1 MEKNSA
7 LVGTRA
13 PDFSLLCTGNAE
25 AQRRHVSLAHYQD
38 RWLILYFYPRDFSFV
53 CPTELIAVSE
63 RLAEFQK
70 RECDILAISTD
81 GPESHERW
89 LVTPRGQGGLGG
101 LKYPLASDESGA
113 ACKAYGVYVPR
124 QHLALRGLFIID
136 PNGVLQYQAVHNLS
150 VGRSTEEI
158 LRVLDALQTGGM
170 CPAEWSPGQP
180 LIDPSVT
187 LGPESTLGPYR
198 IEAIFGNGSFGSV
211 FRAWDTVL
219 QRRVA
224 LKILRAEGPTQSAA
238 VLAEARAAAA
248 LNHPNICIVHAVDAG
263 DLAPMIVMEFIEGEP
278 LSQLLQAGPLSLD
291 AVVSLGRQIAD
302 AMASAHEKGIIHG
315 DRKPANIMITP
326 ATTAKIM
333 DFGLA
338 QRQTWADV
346 PQDSTSRNRDQ
357 AGGISGTP
365 AYMAPEQARGEPS
378 TAASDV
384 FSLGLVLFEMVTGR
398 RVVSDSN
405 LLEAMRRLERLDPME
420 FALQTPEPIAAILGE
435 ALRNDPGE
443 RRLTMAQIAE
453 ILSGTA
459 ADV

>member
-13 PDFSLLCTGNAE
+13 PDFSLLCTGTTQAE
-25 AQRRHVSLAHYQD
+25 RRQVNLDDYRD
-38 RWLILYFYPRDFSFV
+38 RWLMLYFYPRDFSFV
-53 CPTELIAVSE
+53 CPTELTSVSD
-63 RLAEFQK
+63 RLTEFQK
-70 RECDILAISTD
+70 RECDVLAISTD
-81 GPESHERW
+81 GPDSHERW
-89 LVTPRGQGGLGG
+89 IVTPRGQGGLGG
-101 LKYPLASDESGA
+101 LNYPLASDESGA

-198 IEAIFGNGSFGSV
+198 IEAIVGHGSFGSV
-211 FRAWDTVL
+211 FRAWDTLL

-224 LKILRAEGPTQSAA
+224 LKILRAEGPTRSAA

-263 DLAPMIVMEFIEGEP
+263 DLAPMIVMEFIEGQP
-278 LSQLLQAGPLSLD
+278 LSQLLQAGPLSLA

-315 DRKPANIMITP
+315 DLKPANIMITP

-338 QRQTWADV
+338 QRQARAD
-346 PQDSTSRNRDQ
+346 DSITRNRDQ
-357 AGGISGTP
+357 ADGISGTP
-365 AYMAPEQARGEPS
+365 AYMAPEQARGGPS
-378 TAASDV
+378 TSASDV
-384 FSLGLVLFEMVTGR
+384 FSVGLVLFEMITGR
-398 RVVSDSN
+398 KVIGDSN
-405 LLEAMRRLERLDPME
+405 LLEALRRLERLDPME
-420 FALQTPEPIAAILGE
+420 FAVQTPEPIAAILGK

-443 RRLTMAQIAE
+443 RRITMAQIAQV
-453 ILSGTA
+453 LSATPA
-459 ADV
+459 TV